1 MNHYPSWWN
10 EKITIYNKY
19 SDPVSRLITWH
30 RHVVDGTFW
39 KNVGNKILIDK
50 TVIETDNIIC
60 RIRKDDKFLPK
71 YEWLQLPNDKM
82 DEFYTLGKGDIIIHA
97 EVDDE
102 VDEYANGTKST
113 DLVKKYKDLQGCM
126 TIDKV
131 TINVDGGRGNEHY
144 LVEGV

>member
-60 RIRKDDKFLPK
+60 RIRKDDKFCWAKSLRAFIPMFL
-71 YEWLQLPNDKM
+71 WLGSAP
-82 DEFYTLGKGDIIIHA
+82 
-97 EVDDE
+97 
-102 VDEYANGTKST
+102 
-113 DLVKKYKDLQGCM
+113 
-126 TIDKV
+126 
-131 TINVDGGRGNEHY
+131 
-144 LVEGV
+144 